1 MLQNQGAAEHIATKG
16 TEGRSSQTVCTGWF
30 SWQSRQHNASIKYS
44 SMLMIRT
51 SLQRE
56 LVVGH
61 FVASTSD
68 SQPPLCCKFS
78 SENHMDEELQ

>member
-1 MLQNQGAAEHIATKG
+1 MQA
-16 TEGRSSQTVCTGWF
+16 
-30 SWQSRQHNASIKYS
+30 S
-44 SMLMIRT
+44 SMSMIRT

-56 LVVGH
+56 LVVAH
-61 FVASTSD
+61 LVASTSD